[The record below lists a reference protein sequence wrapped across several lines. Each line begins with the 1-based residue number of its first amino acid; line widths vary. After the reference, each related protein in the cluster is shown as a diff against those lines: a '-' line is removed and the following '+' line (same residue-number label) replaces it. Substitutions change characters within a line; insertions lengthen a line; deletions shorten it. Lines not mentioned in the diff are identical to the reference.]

1 MNAFLENIDR
11 FIVDNELMDR
21 NRLYLTALSG
31 GADSVALTL
40 ALKEL
45 GYNVEAVHCNFHLRG
60 EESCRDEEFC
70 ISFCKTNGIKF
81 HIVHFDTREYA
92 TIHKVSIEMA
102 ARELRYG
109 YFARLRE
116 DIGAEGICVGH
127 HREDSVETLLINL
140 IRGTG
145 INGMTGIAPKNGY
158 ILRPMLDVSRSDI
171 ETFLK
176 GCGQQFVT
184 DSTNLIDDATRN
196 KIRLNIM
203 PLIRSINPSADKD
216 IAATARR
223 LAETAK
229 VFNNAIATEAGS
241 VTVTED
247 NKTIIDTKKL
257 ATTTSPEYTLYN
269 ILSRFNFS
277 PATIENIHSRL
288 QNQPQTGK
296 IFSSANHRLLLD
308 RGFMIIEEAG
318 NERGI
323 KMKIPEYGTYV
334 INEEKKF
341 RFARVNTSDKDFHI
355 SKDSRVATLDASRIT
370 FPLTVRTTA
379 TGDWFVPFGMN
390 GRKLVSDYLTD
401 QKMNLF
407 EKERQLVIENANGEI
422 IWITGHRTDNRFRVT
437 SDTQEALVIEV
448 KES

>member
-1 MNAFLENIDR
+1 
-11 FIVDNELMDR
+11 
-21 NRLYLTALSG
+21 
-31 GADSVALTL
+31 
-40 ALKEL
+40 
-45 GYNVEAVHCNFHLRG
+45 
-60 EESCRDEEFC
+60 
-70 ISFCKTNGIKF
+70 
-81 HIVHFDTREYA
+81 
-92 TIHKVSIEMA
+92 
-102 ARELRYG
+102 
-109 YFARLRE
+109 
-116 DIGAEGICVGH
+116 
-127 HREDSVETLLINL
+127 
-140 IRGTG
+140 
-145 INGMTGIAPKNGY
+145 MTGITPKNGY
-158 ILRPMLDVSRSDI
+158 ILRPMLDVSRNDI

-203 PLIRSINPSADKD
+203 PLIRGINPSADKD

-223 LAETAK
+223 LAEAAK

-277 PATIENIHSRL
+277 PATIEDIHSRL
-288 QNQPQTGK
+288 QSQPQTGK
-296 IFSSANHRLLLD
+296 TFSSANHRLLLD